1 MRYNGENKVVIISGS
16 SKGIGKG
23 LAIQYLENNFKVMIN
38 SRNYDELKTTY
49 LKLKKKFKNE
59 ILMVSGDISNKNTL
73 KEIRK
78 IILKKWKKIDI
89 LIANAGDVSKKNEKS
104 AWYIDKNYLV
114 TKKFIDFFYKD
125 LIKTSGNIILISSI
139 VSLTNT
145 PAPKGFTKSK
155 KLINKY
161 GRSLSLKLAKF
172 NVNVNVI
179 APGNIYFRDG
189 NWDNKMRK
197 NPKETKKYINNQVPM
212 QKFGTI
218 RDISNLC
225 LFLTSKFSSFITG
238 QTIAVDGGQA
248 IKK

>member
-197 NPKETKKYINNQVPM
+197 NPKETKKYIKNQVPM